1 MSSEDKGPTMRK
13 QTTEKSDGEK
23 ESQSTM
29 ATSPAS
35 DSRLLGGLLD
45 KIDTRWKNWFI
56 RGVFSIIMISFFS
69 IITYL
74 GPFVLSLLVI
84 GILLKCFQEVISIGY
99 TKGKE
104 YNIPLFRALNWYF
117 LAVATYFLYGDNL
130 FYYYQ
135 ESIPGLVVWLAHYH
149 RIISFMMY
157 ITGFVM
163 FVLTLKKEHYH
174 TQFSMF
180 GWTHLTLFM
189 LGSQAYLLIQNVLG
203 ELYWFILP
211 VSLVICNDI
220 MAYLF
225 GFFFGRTSLIKLSPK
240 KTWEGFLG
248 AFASTVVFAFIFSY
262 VLAQFD
268 YFVCTSGESTCIRGP
283 LYTLT
288 DYHIGSTHIHLYPA
302 QLHSIPFAVF
312 ASLIAP
318 FGGFFASGLKRAF
331 QIKDF
336 ADVIPGHG
344 GIMDRFDCQILMATF
359 SNVYYFTFL
368 RTPHPE
374 QLLATFFALPSDQQ
388 LFLYRKLEEKLLS
401 RGQLAG

>member
-1 MSSEDKGPTMRK
+1 MLIHYDTVLIHYDTVLCNFSVSVYENGQHLQCSSAYFIATVNGQKNDSTF
-13 QTTEKSDGEK
+13 SLN
-23 ESQSTM
+23 QSTGALVLNEM
-29 ATSPAS
+29 VKVLKIRTYEIEIMVVNIRMGRGSLCTSTPC
-35 DSRLLGGLLD
+35 RFQ
-45 KIDTRWKNWFI
+45 DT
-56 RGVFSIIMISFFS
+56 
-69 IITYL
+69 IT
-74 GPFVLSLLVI
+74 
-84 GILLKCFQEVISIGY
+84 
-99 TKGKE
+99 
-104 YNIPLFRALNWYF
+104 
-117 LAVATYFLYGDNL
+117 
-130 FYYYQ
+130 
-135 ESIPGLVVWLAHYH
+135 
-149 RIISFMMY
+149 
-157 ITGFVM
+157 ITV
-163 FVLTLKKEHYH
+163 
-174 TQFSMF
+174 
-180 GWTHLTLFM
+180 
-189 LGSQAYLLIQNVLG
+189 NVLDVNDHS
-203 ELYWFILP
+203 P
-211 VSLVICNDI
+211 VFNSSYN
-220 MAYLF
+220 
-225 GFFFGRTSLIKLSPK
+225 TS
-240 KTWEGFLG
+240 
-248 AFASTVVFAFIFSY
+248 
-262 VLAQFD
+262 
-268 YFVCTSGESTCIRGP
+268 TSGESTCIRGP